1 MKNLNPCSA
10 GVFALCVALT
20 FSHHSSFAAAQAPSG
35 SPDYHPLVEIQNE
48 ELAAARSHF
57 KTNILRSGPPP
68 SEWDDLKTPEGA
80 REIAYVSG
88 NLRLKAWIN
97 DFAPGQPN
105 KHPAV
110 LFLHGGFD
118 LDTETWMSAKPFRDA
133 GFVVMSP
140 TVRGENGQHGT
151 FTMYY
156 DEVEDVIQAA
166 EFLRSQPFVDAT
178 NVFVTGYSV
187 GGTLTL
193 LAAELFPH
201 FTAAASVSGS
211 PDQVLYL
218 KLAKG
223 ASRNAPFDLDDPRE
237 IQLRSPLSYAASM
250 KCPVRLFYGTEEKYF
265 EFTAPRTA
273 EIARARGVDAEAV
286 AVEGDHGSSE
296 SASIRLV
303 LKFFQQQMR

>member
-1 MKNLNPCSA
+1 MKNVKPCCAVIFTLSVTLA
-10 GVFALCVALT
+10 
-20 FSHHSSFAAAQAPSG
+20 FSNYGSFAAVQAPSA

-57 KTNILRSGPPP
+57 KTNILRYGPPP
-68 SEWDDLKTPEGA
+68 SEWDDLKTPQDA
-80 REIAYVSG
+80 HEITYKSG

-97 DFAPGQPN
+97 DFSSGQTN

-133 GFVVMSP
+133 GFVVMTP
-140 TVRGENGQHGT
+140 TMRGENGQHGR

-156 DEVEDVIQAA
+156 DEVDDVIQAA

-178 NVFVTGYSV
+178 HVFVTGHSV

-193 LAAELFPH
+193 LAAELYPH
-201 FTAAASVSGS
+201 FAAAASISGS
-211 PDQVLYL
+211 PDQALYL

-223 ASRNAPFDLDDPRE
+223 ASRNAPFNLDDPRE

-250 KCPVRLFYGTEEKYF
+250 KCPVRLFYGTDEKYF
-265 EFTAPRTA
+265 QFTAPRTA
-273 EIARARGVDAEAV
+273 EIARARGIDAQAV
-286 AVEGDHGSSE
+286 AVEGDHGSNE
-296 SASIRLV
+296 PASIRLA
-303 LKFFQQQMR
+303 LKFFQQHLR

>member
-1 MKNLNPCSA
+1 MKNVKLCCA
-10 GVFALCVALT
+10 IIFAFSIAVA
-20 FSHHSSFAAAQAPSG
+20 FSNGDSFAVTQTPSS
-35 SPDYHPLVEIQNE
+35 SPDYRPLVEIQNE

-68 SEWDDLKTPEGA
+68 SEWDDLKTPQDA
-80 REIAYVSG
+80 REITYKSG

-97 DFAPGQPN
+97 DFSPGQPS

-118 LDTETWMSAKPFRDA
+118 LDAGTWMSTKPFRDA
-133 GFVVMSP
+133 GFVVMTP

-178 NVFVTGYSV
+178 HVFVTGHSV

-201 FTAAASVSGS
+201 FTAAASISGS

-218 KLAKG
+218 KFAKG

-250 KCPVRLFYGTEEKYF
+250 KCPVRLFYGTDEKYF
-265 EFTAPRTA
+265 QFTAPRTA
-273 EIARARGVDAEAV
+273 EIARARGIDAQAV
-286 AVEGDHGSSE
+286 AVEGDHGSNE
-296 SASIRLV
+296 PASIQLA
-303 LKFFQQQMR
+303 LKFFQQHMR